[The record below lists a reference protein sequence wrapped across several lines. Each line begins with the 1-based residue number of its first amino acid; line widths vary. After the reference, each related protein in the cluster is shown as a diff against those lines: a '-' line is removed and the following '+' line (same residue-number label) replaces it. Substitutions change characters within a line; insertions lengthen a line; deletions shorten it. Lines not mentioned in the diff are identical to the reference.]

1 MKNYRYINLVFSVF
15 SIALFLSSCSEKAP
29 ETSQSQAKEEIVES
43 HEELVKRGEYLVG
56 IMGCNDC
63 HSPKQMGERGPEI
76 IPELML
82 SGYPAER
89 PIVEFDSK
97 LIKEGFGMFYPDLT
111 AAAGPWGMSFAAN
124 LTPDET
130 GIGNWTEEQ
139 FKKAMKEGKA
149 KGLDNGRMLLPPM
162 PWANFIQLKDE
173 DAHAIFTYLKNIK
186 PVSNLVPAP
195 IGQDNI

>member
-1 MKNYRYINLVFSVF
+1 MKNCSYIKLAFSAL
-15 SIALFLSSCSEKAP
+15 SISLMLHSCSEKAP
-29 ETSQSQAKEEIVES
+29 ETSQPDVIEEPAES
-43 HEELVKRGEYLVG
+43 HEDIVKKGEYLVG

-63 HSPKQMGERGPEI
+63 HSPKQMGERGPEV

-89 PIVEFDSK
+89 PVVKMESK

-111 AAAGPWGMSFAAN
+111 AAAGPWGVSFAAN

-130 GIGNWTEEQ
+130 GIGNWTEDQ
-139 FKKAMKEGKA
+139 FKKALKEGKA

-162 PWANFIQLKDE
+162 PWTNFAQIKDE
-173 DAHAIFTYLKNIK
+173 DVHAIFTYLKSIK
-186 PVSNLVPAP
+186 PVSNIVPAP
-195 IGQDNI
+195 LGPESI